1 MPGDWQQK
9 SSRRSQLPL
18 DNFQIAVLKSLMPL
32 RSPGSVFAGGSVL
45 QRHAFRLSDDQ
56 DIFHASGQN
65 IIAIADRDARK
76 LREDGFEV
84 TVRQPFEGLVEAFI
98 ARGNEGSTK
107 IQWVEAGSWAF
118 FAPVPDPD
126 FGWRLHMA
134 DLATN
139 KVLAAGG
146 RREVRDYVDLF
157 LIHKHV
163 MPLWLAMWAAPSKD
177 ESWSPAS
184 LAEKISM
191 KNNFHQG
198 EIDEEIVSTIEISSA
213 EVGRTIREAIEQ
225 ARTIFERLPTRD
237 TGKLFVDKAGGL
249 VTDVEAILTGGSDIE
264 AIEATKNGTWPSGP
278 SIDHALIERVVEAFG
293 WDGCNTLAGHDPM
306 EWSHP

>member
-1 MPGDWQQK
+1 
-9 SSRRSQLPL
+9 LPL
-18 DNFQIAVLKSLMPL
+18 DNFQLAVLKSLMPL

-45 QRHAFRLSDDQ
+45 QRHGFRLSEDQ
-56 DIFHASGQN
+56 DIFHASGRN
-65 IIAIADRDARK
+65 VVAIADLDVRK

-84 TVRQPFEGLVEAFI
+84 SVQHPYEGLVEAI
-98 ARGNEGSTK
+98 VARGDEGSTK

-157 LIHKHV
+157 LIHQHV
-163 MPLWLAMWAAPSKD
+163 MPLWLAMWAAPGKD

-184 LAEKISM
+184 LAEKIAM
-191 KNNFHQG
+191 KNNFHQK
-198 EIDEEIVSTIEISSA
+198 EIDREIVSTVEMSAAEI
-213 EVGRTIREAIEQ
+213 GRTVREAIEE
-225 ARTIFERLPTRD
+225 ARTVFQALPMD
-237 TGKLFVDKAGGL
+237 AAGKLFVDKTGGL
-249 VTDVEAILTGGSDIE
+249 VTDVAAILAGGEDIQ
-264 AIEATKNGTWPSGP
+264 AIEATEGGTWPSGAA
-278 SIDHALIERVVEAFG
+278 IDHALIERVVEAFG
-293 WDGCNTLAGHDPM
+293 WDGCDATAGHDPM
-306 EWSHP
+306 GWHP